1 MSLLKNSAGGYEAD
15 IRDRV
20 VGRVRLSLKT
30 KKKDEAMRRHAAL
43 EALVRS
49 GDVELVDELRNRRLN
64 VEAVERAVR
73 DKMPFTT
80 LHRGNQWPTLQEAV
94 DDYLAWVDAHPGRAK
109 NTHTQAKHY
118 LTRCVTEIGGH
129 IRVDRVSGEMVDGL
143 VATLRATR
151 SELTGQPLSAWS
163 ISLHLQKLGALYTWL
178 ARQEA
183 RRASEAK
190 RAPRT
195 LYSPVDRDLITK
207 HGGSRVRFLSEEEA
221 ERLVAATPEQ
231 LRFPVLAGLVCGLR
245 LGEVTHLRPPPHDI
259 DLENELLIV
268 QPKEGWRV
276 KTGKRREI
284 PIPVEFMP
292 VVRHHLERYASP
304 EWMCPSPVLE
314 GVTLTE
320 HRLGQQFRRIAQ
332 DAALATERRDPLK
345 VTFHTLRHTF
355 ASWLVMSGKD
365 LFTISK
371 LMGHSSIDQLVQT
384 YGHLSPNH
392 KALAVKQLG
401 EWLGGLKLTDE
412 DNG

>member
-1 MSLLKNSAGGYEAD
+1 MSILKNSAGGYEAD

-30 KKKDEAMRRHAAL
+30 RKKDEAMRRHAAL

-49 GDVELVDELRNRRLN
+49 GDVELVDELRHRRLN
-64 VEAVERAVR
+64 IEAVERAVR
-73 DKMPFTT
+73 DHRPFST
-80 LHRGNQWPTLQEAV
+80 LHRGNQWPTLQESV
-94 DDYLAWVDAHPGRAK
+94 TDYLAWVEAHPKRAK

-118 LTRCVTEIGGH
+118 LTRAVEEIGGDV
-129 IRVDRVSGEMVDGL
+129 RVDRVSGEMVDRL
-143 VATLRATR
+143 LAALRATK
-151 SELTGQPLSAWS
+151 STLTGAPLSAWS

-178 ARQEA
+178 TRQEA
-183 RRASEAK
+183 RRAAEAK
-190 RAPRT
+190 RAPRA
-195 LYSPVDRDLITK
+195 LHSPVDRELITK
-207 HGGSRVRFLSEEEA
+207 HGGSRVRFLSEDEA
-221 ERLVAATPEQ
+221 ERLIAATPEQ
-231 LRFPVLAGLVCGLR
+231 LRFAVLAGLVCGLR

-259 DLENELLIV
+259 DLENGLLIV

-284 PIPVEFMP
+284 PIPIEFMP
-292 VVRHHLERYASP
+292 VVRHHLARYASA

-314 GVTLTE
+314 ATPLSE
-320 HRLGQQFRRIAQ
+320 HRMGQNFRRIAG
-332 DAALATERRDPLK
+332 DAELATARADPLK

-355 ASWLVMSGKD
+355 ASWLVMNGKD

-392 KALAVKQLG
+392 KALAVAQLG
-401 EWLGGLKLTDE
+401 AWLGTLHLTE
-412 DNG
+412 EAA